1 MSGSRFLVSMKDVM
15 TSENIL
21 KVKNL
26 VKEGFDI
33 SEVEEERDFPR
44 DLQKLS
50 EGVTELLL
58 YKDFQTECLTT

>member
-58 YKDFQTECLTT
+58 YEDFQLSEE